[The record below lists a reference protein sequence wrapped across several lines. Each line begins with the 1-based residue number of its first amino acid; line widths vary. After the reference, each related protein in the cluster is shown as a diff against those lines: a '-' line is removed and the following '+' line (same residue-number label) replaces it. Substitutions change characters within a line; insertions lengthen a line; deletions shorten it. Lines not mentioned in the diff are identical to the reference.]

1 MRAVLCGYY
10 GQGNGGDEALLATLL
25 QMLPDHVT
33 PIVLSGN
40 PRETETRYGVEA
52 QDRKSKRALL
62 QVIRS
67 ADAFIFGGGSL
78 VQDVTSPM
86 SAIYYCGLM
95 ITAQRLGLRTLAWGQ
110 GIGPLH
116 RAPLLWLA
124 KQTFQQCDIISVRD
138 GASAQLL
145 NDWQIPCLLAPD
157 PVWALEAISATDRT
171 HNLSDDPS
179 HDLSD
184 LPEPRVSISLRPH
197 ASLTADRLHLL
208 ATALAQLQQK
218 TGASIVL
225 LPFQNSQ
232 DLPIAHRI
240 APYLLGPHR
249 IVSCDDPRRLKGLFQ
264 QVSLAISMR
273 LHGLIMAASEGCRTT
288 ALSYDPKVTQLMAET
303 QIPGWELA
311 AIPTDPAVISQTW
324 ADLLTGGVPF
334 STHQI
339 QSLRDRAWMH
349 RDVLC
354 NGLMP

>member
-40 PRETETRYGVEA
+40 PRETESRYGVEA

-110 GIGPLH
+110 GIGPLR
-116 RAPLLWLA
+116 RAPLRWLA
-124 KQTFQQCDIISVRD
+124 KQTFQQCDITSVRD

-157 PVWALEAISATDRT
+157 PVWALEAIPAADLT
-171 HNLSDDPS
+171 
-179 HDLSD
+179 DLSD

-197 ASLTADRLHLL
+197 ASLTDDRLHLL
-208 ATALAQLQQK
+208 ATAIAQLQQK

-225 LPFQNSQ
+225 LPFQASQ
-232 DLPIAHRI
+232 DLPIAKRI
-240 APYLLGPHR
+240 APYLSGPHR

-288 ALSYDPKVTQLMAET
+288 ALSYDPKVSQLMAET

-311 AIPTDPAVISQTW
+311 AIPTDPTAISQAW
-324 ADLLTGGVPF
+324 ADLLVGGIPF

-354 NGLMP
+354 NGLIP

>member
-40 PRETETRYGVEA
+40 PSETQARYGVETC
-52 QDRKSKRALL
+52 DRKSKRSLLRAL
-62 QVIRS
+62 RS

-95 ITAQRLGLRTLAWGQ
+95 LTAQRLGLRTLAWGQ
-110 GIGPLH
+110 GIGPIERPAL
-116 RAPLLWLA
+116 RWLA
-124 KQTFQQCDIISVRD
+124 RQTFQQCDITSVRD

-145 NDWQIPCLLAPD
+145 NEWQIPCLLAPD
-157 PVWALEAISATDRT
+157 PVWALEANPISPLA
-171 HNLSDDPS
+171 
-179 HDLSD
+179 D
-184 LPEPRVSISLRPH
+184 LPEPRVSVSLRPH
-197 ASLTADRLHLL
+197 ASLTPDRLHCL
-208 ATALAQLQQK
+208 ATAIAQLQQQ

-225 LPFQNSQ
+225 LPFQASQ
-232 DLPIAHRI
+232 DLPIAQRI
-240 APYLLGPHR
+240 APYLNGPHR
-249 IVSCDDPRRLKGLFQ
+249 ILSYDDPRQLKGVFQ

-288 ALSYDPKVTQLMAET
+288 ALSYDPKVSQLMAET
-303 QIPGWELA
+303 HISGWELTG
-311 AIPTDPAVISQTW
+311 IPTAAESISQTW
-324 ADLLTGGVPF
+324 SALLTSGDPF